1 VTNRPKAIG
10 TAGET
15 AVTRFAQGNGFPLA
29 ERLPL
34 KGSADGGDIGLCP
47 GVIVEVKAGKVAE
60 ACADAW
66 LAEAQRQTLAE
77 ARNSGAAVALL
88 VTKRRAVG
96 AANVGRWWAWMPASV
111 LAGFFDCGKSDC
123 LEDARSSSEPPNPW
137 LRMELRD
144 ALALLRHAGYG
155 NPLTATLEER
165 AA

>member
-1 VTNRPKAIG
+1 MTRPKAIG

-15 AVTRFAQGNGFPLA
+15 AVTRYAQANGFPHA

-34 KGSADGGDIGLCP
+34 KGSADEGDIGLCP

-66 LAEAQRQTLAE
+66 LVEAQRQTTVE
-77 ARNSGAAVALL
+77 KGHSGAAVALL

-96 AANVGRWWAWMPASV
+96 AANAGRWWAWLPAETFALLVVGAYETS
-111 LAGFFDCGKSDC
+111 GH
-123 LEDARSSSEPPNPW
+123 PNPW

-155 NPLTATLEER
+155 DPLTHLDR
-165 AA
+165 KAA